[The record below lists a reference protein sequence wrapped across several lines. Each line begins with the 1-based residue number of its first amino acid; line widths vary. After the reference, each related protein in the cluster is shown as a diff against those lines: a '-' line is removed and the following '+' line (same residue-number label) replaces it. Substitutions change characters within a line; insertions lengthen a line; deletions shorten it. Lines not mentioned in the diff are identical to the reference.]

1 MVVQADTKTQ
11 TIAAINILSCQV
23 PQITSNYKGSVLFM
37 YDYPGTP
44 SFVSMDQWT
53 TLTAHLITVNTN

>member
-53 TLTAHLITVNTN
+53 TVTAHLITVNAN